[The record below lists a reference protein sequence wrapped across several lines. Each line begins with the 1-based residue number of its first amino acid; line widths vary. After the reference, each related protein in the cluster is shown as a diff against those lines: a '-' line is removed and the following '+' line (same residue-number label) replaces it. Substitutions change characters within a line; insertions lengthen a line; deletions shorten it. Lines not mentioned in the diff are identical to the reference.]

1 MTSRLEN
8 DYIRFMNPQMIRR
21 IDSVLDRVIEKESNL
36 SVARL
41 GLVERVRYSEKRN
54 KLYVFTKAI
63 HSTHGCCTLLSL
75 VQQSDT
81 LQDLE
86 DGFKQEFP
94 EHWIEIVNV

>member
-1 MTSRLEN
+1 
-8 DYIRFMNPQMIRR
+8 MIQK
-21 IDSVLDRVIEKESNL
+21 IDNVLDRVIEKESNL
-36 SVARL
+36 SVAQL
-41 GLVERVRYSEKRN
+41 GLVERVRYSEKQN

-86 DGFKQEFP
+86 GHFRKEFP
-94 EHWIEIVNV
+94 EHWVQIVNV

>member
-1 MTSRLEN
+1 
-8 DYIRFMNPQMIRR
+8 MIQK
-21 IDSVLDRVIEKESNL
+21 IDNVLDRVIEKESNL
-36 SVARL
+36 SVAQL
-41 GLVERVRYSEKRN
+41 GLVERVRYSEKQN

-86 DGFKQEFP
+86 EHFRKEFP
-94 EHWIEIVNV
+94 EHWVQIVNV

>member
-1 MTSRLEN
+1 
-8 DYIRFMNPQMIRR
+8 MIQKV
-21 IDSVLDRVIEKESNL
+21 DNVLDRIIEKESNL
-36 SVARL
+36 SVAQL

-63 HSTHGCCTLLSL
+63 HSTHGCCTLLAL

-86 DGFKQEFP
+86 EQFKKEFP
-94 EHWIEIVNV
+94 EHWVQIVNV

>member
-1 MTSRLEN
+1 MT
-8 DYIRFMNPQMIRR
+8 QTMIEK
-21 IDSVLDRVIEKESNL
+21 IDNVLDRVIEKESNL
-36 SVARL
+36 SLAQL

-63 HSTHGCCTLLSL
+63 HSTHGCCTLLAL

-86 DGFKQEFP
+86 EQFKKEFP
-94 EHWIEIVNV
+94 EHWVQIVNV

>member
-1 MTSRLEN
+1 
-8 DYIRFMNPQMIRR
+8 MIEK
-21 IDSVLDRVIEKESNL
+21 IDNVLDRVIEKESNL
-36 SVARL
+36 SLAQL
-41 GLVERVRYSEKRN
+41 GLVERVRYSEKQN

-86 DGFKQEFP
+86 EQFKKEFP
-94 EHWIEIVNV
+94 EHWVQIVNV

>member
-1 MTSRLEN
+1 
-8 DYIRFMNPQMIRR
+8 MIEK
-21 IDSVLDRVIEKESNL
+21 IDTVLDRVIEKESNL
-36 SVARL
+36 SLAQL
-41 GLVERVRYSEKRN
+41 GLVERVRYSEKQN

-86 DGFKQEFP
+86 EQFKKEFP
-94 EHWIEIVNV
+94 EHWVQIVNV

>member
-1 MTSRLEN
+1 
-8 DYIRFMNPQMIRR
+8 MIQK
-21 IDSVLDRVIEKESNL
+21 IDNVLDRVIEKESNL
-36 SVARL
+36 SVAQL
-41 GLVERVRYSEKRN
+41 GLVERVRYSEKQN

-86 DGFKQEFP
+86 EHFRTEFP
-94 EHWIEIVNV
+94 EHWVQIVNV

>member
-1 MTSRLEN
+1 MT
-8 DYIRFMNPQMIRR
+8 QTMIQK
-21 IDSVLDRVIEKESNL
+21 IDNVLDRVIEKESNL
-36 SVARL
+36 SVAQI
-41 GLVERVRYSEKRN
+41 GLVERVRYSEKQN

-86 DGFKQEFP
+86 EQFKKEFP
-94 EHWIEIVNV
+94 EHWLQIVNI

>member
-1 MTSRLEN
+1 MT
-8 DYIRFMNPQMIRR
+8 QTMIQK
-21 IDSVLDRVIEKESNL
+21 IDNVLDRVIEKESNL
-36 SVARL
+36 SVAQI
-41 GLVERVRYSEKRN
+41 GLVERVRYSEKQN

-86 DGFKQEFP
+86 EHFRKEFP
-94 EHWIEIVNV
+94 EHWLQIVNI

>member
-1 MTSRLEN
+1 MT
-8 DYIRFMNPQMIRR
+8 QTMIEK
-21 IDSVLDRVIEKESNL
+21 IDHVLDRVIEKESDL
-36 SVARL
+36 SVAQL
-41 GLVERVRYSEKRN
+41 GLVERVRYSEKQN

-86 DGFKQEFP
+86 DQFKQEFP
-94 EHWIEIVNV
+94 EHWVQIVNV